1 MTDKYIQTTLG
12 SIAKGSL
19 GLVDGPFGSNLPA
32 SEYRENG
39 IPIIR
44 GSNLTVGTARFRAAE
59 FVFVSNQTAERLSRS
74 LCRPLDIIFTKKGT
88 LGQTGI
94 IPQDGPYSSYL
105 LSSNQMRLTVDPEVA
120 DPKFVYYVVSSSE
133 STEKIIRDSEATG
146 VPKTNLAYLREFPIV
161 LPPLAEQRAI
171 ARILGALD
179 DKIELNLRMNETLE
193 AIARTLFKSWFAD
206 FDPVHAKAEGRDP
219 SLPEPIADL
228 FPARLVDSELGEI
241 PEDWRVSD
249 LRSVTAYLNRG
260 ISPAYLENGGVLVMN
275 QKCVRE
281 GRVDPSKG
289 RRHNPEARSVDGRL
303 LKKGDILVN
312 STGVGTLGRVAQVL
326 SPPEDTIVDSH
337 VTVVRADEGTV
348 SWNYLGIWLRDRE
361 QEIEALGE
369 GSTGQTELSRSRLGE
384 LSILVP
390 PLQMMLAF
398 DEASLPIRE
407 RSTASEKESQVLA
420 AIRDALLPKLI
431 SGELRLKDAEQVV
444 AEAAQ

>member
-1 MTDKYIQTTLG
+1 MPTEWRERRLG
-12 SIAKGSL
+12 DLVEAGALLISDGYRVRNDEL
-19 GLVDGPFGSNLPA
+19 GPH
-32 SEYRENG
+32 G
-39 IPIIR
+39 IPFVRGGDIGDGWINTATIDHIR
-44 GSNLTVGTARFRAAE
+44 PELAGRVRAKLTWPGDLAFITKGTVGRAGLLRDGQPHVVFAPQVAYWRVLDPAVLDSRFLFYLMRSQSFQNALDAVKTHGSMVADYVSISLQHE
-59 FVFVSNQTAERLSRS
+59 FVFKIPDIQSQRS
-74 LCRPLDIIFTKKGT
+74 IG
-88 LGQTGI
+88 
-94 IPQDGPYSSYL
+94 
-105 LSSNQMRLTVDPEVA
+105 N
-120 DPKFVYYVVSSSE
+120 
-133 STEKIIRDSEATG
+133 
-146 VPKTNLAYLREFPIV
+146 
-161 LPPLAEQRAI
+161 
-171 ARILGALD
+171 ILGLLD
-179 DKIELNLRMNETLE
+179 DKIELNRRMNETLE
-193 AIARTLFKSWFAD
+193 AMARALFNSWFVD
-206 FDPVHAKAEGRDP
+206 FDPVRAKVEGRD
-219 SLPEPIADL
+219 SGLPQLIADL
-228 FPARLVDSELGEI
+228 FPARLVDSELDEI
-241 PEDWRVSD
+241 PEGWRVSD

-260 ISPAYLENGGVLVMN
+260 ISPAYLENGGVLVLN

-281 GRVDPSKG
+281 GWVDPSKV

-326 SPPEDTIVDSH
+326 SLPEDTIVDSH

-407 RSTASEKESQVLA
+407 RSTASEKESQVLV

-444 AEAAQ
+444 ADAAQ